1 LDRMH
6 LAYQRELGKTCQAAG
21 CCSWRE
27 ENTPQSIRSS
37 PDSSMPT
44 APKSEIIS
52 N

>member
-27 ENTPQSIRSS
+27 ENTNQSVGSS
-37 PDSSMPT
+37 SSNSMPT
-44 APKSEIIS
+44 TPKT
-52 N
+52 